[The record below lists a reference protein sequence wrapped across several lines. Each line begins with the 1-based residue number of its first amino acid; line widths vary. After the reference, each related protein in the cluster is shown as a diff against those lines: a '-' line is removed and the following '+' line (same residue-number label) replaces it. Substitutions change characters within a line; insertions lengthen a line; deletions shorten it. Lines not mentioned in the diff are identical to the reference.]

1 MKKREPK
8 TETPQR
14 DVSFLR
20 LAGQAIPEM
29 WTYQI
34 LSAIVLA
41 LPATFLTML
50 ISTFS
55 QTDGAAF
62 TSSNIKMFVLSWRF
76 PVLLVLGSLL
86 ALIYI
91 VVEVFTQIHLCGMIL
106 KGQRTSFRRELL
118 AGIRSVR
125 RFLNPGGFSIILFI
139 LFAVPLCG
147 IGMSVSLTRAF
158 YIPNFIMDTIFATPL
173 YLGIYCAGMAVL
185 FVNIFRWLFAL
196 HAVILDDLSP
206 KEAKKRSAGL
216 IKKNWKNLL
225 LTYIK
230 VILVIFLI
238 QVAVFL
244 VVKALPEAFLEEA
257 GRNLPRGHVIEP
269 DKVFEAGALTEME
282 WTILGYRFLCILEV
296 LMSAYLTSV
305 AILLGS
311 SYLILRLTRSY
322 MEYTEGSREL
332 WPERPEK
339 ARYSRKVLLIIGVFV
354 LAVLVAAGGCIVYN
368 PLFTP
373 EHAVHIVAHRAGG
386 TLAAENSNEGLE
398 KAIEYGCYGSE
409 IDVQRTKD
417 SYYIINHDN
426 TFKRVAGEKRAAQE
440 MTLDEIEGLRIRTGG
455 MEAKVPRME
464 EQLDI
469 IKGREKL
476 FIELKGATADRQMAD
491 DLVRMVREKDCV
503 DDVVMISLKYNVIN
517 YLEKTYPEFET
528 GILIYG
534 ALGKVA
540 ALNCDVLIMEEEMA
554 TENRINDIHDAGKKA
569 IVWTVNKKE
578 GMYHFLN
585 SRADAVITD
594 QVERIQKVQAELAD
608 RTDLEVIS
616 DRLETLWKSE

>member
-50 ISTFS
+50 ITTFS

-125 RFLNPGGFSIILFI
+125 RFLNPGGLSIILFI

-206 KEAKKRSAGL
+206 KEAKKRSAGI

-238 QVAVFL
+238 QLAVFL

-257 GRNLPRGHVIEP
+257 GRDLPRGYVIEP

-282 WTILGYRFLCILEV
+282 WNILGYRFLCILEV
-296 LMSAYLTSV
+296 VMSAYLTSV

-417 SYYIINHDN
+417 GYYIINHDN

-476 FIELKGATADRQMAD
+476 FIEMKGATADRQMAD